1 MFEALV
7 VLEVASVAKVSD
19 LDLWVLS
26 FFVKEDVLVLDV
38 TVYNLLHVYVL

>member
-1 MFEALV
+1 MLEALV

>member
-1 MFEALV
+1 MLEALV

-26 FFVKEDVLVLDV
+26 FFVEEDVLVLDV
-38 TVYNLLHVYVL
+38 TVSNLFHVNIL